1 MTSADWLLLFIA
13 QVPRAPIDPV
23 RLQKGLFLLAQSGRL
38 HPSERY
44 EFEPYS
50 YGPMSRAL
58 YGDLRGLERKRLI
71 RSLPSDG
78 SWAPVTATTKGQRA
92 ATRLRSD
99 LVSGAAFDELARTRA
114 LVDSLTFAQ
123 LLEHVYARH
132 PEYARRSVFRR

>member
-50 YGPMSRAL
+50 YGPMSRAV
-58 YGDLRGLERKRLI
+58 YRDLRVLERARLV
-71 RSLPSDG
+71 RSMPSDHA
-78 SWAPVTATTKGQRA
+78 WAPVTATTRGQHD
-92 ATRLRSD
+92 ATRLRSGPVTASA
-99 LVSGAAFDELARTRA
+99 LGELGRIRR
-114 LVDSLTFAQ
+114 LVDSMTFAD

-132 PEYARRSVFRR
+132 PEYAVRSVFRR